1 MYCLFNSTLLMS
13 FFPLSHA
20 LKLLLSDN
28 MIIKKEAARCFF
40 FFGGVGGGDLS
51 TLYMYISS
59 LECVI
64 V

>member
-1 MYCLFNSTLLMS
+1 MS

-20 LKLLLSDN
+20 VKLLLSDN
-28 MIIKKEAARCFF
+28 MIIKKVAESFF
-40 FFGGVGGGDLS
+40 FFFFFCGVGGGDLS